1 MRWFAAIV
9 AFVGRLMIAILFIG
23 AGLNKFT
30 DIPGTAA
37 YIDANGLPPM
47 LAMPTAAFEVIGG
60 MLLLIGL
67 FTRPLAILFAGFT
80 LTTILFF
87 HGQLN
92 DPIQMAMAMKNL
104 AITGGLLILFAYSN
118 VAYSFDSLRA
128 RRKADRQIND
138 AELRAAKAEARAEIM
153 KEDRNDQ
160 LDPRI

>member
-47 LAMPTAAFEVIGG
+47 LAMPTATFEVVGG
-60 MLLLIGL
+60 ILLLIGL

-128 RRKADRQIND
+128 RGKADRQIND

>member
-1 MRWFAAIV
+1 MRWFAAII
-9 AFVGRLMIAILFIG
+9 AFVGRLMIALLFIG

-37 YIDANGLPPM
+37 YIEAHGLPPM

-60 MLLLIGL
+60 ILLLIGL

-87 HGQLN
+87 HGKFS
-92 DPIQMAMAMKNL
+92 DPVQMAMAMKNI
-104 AITGGLLILFAYSN
+104 AIAGGLLILFAYSN

-128 RRKADRQIND
+128 RRKTDREITD
-138 AELRAAKAEARAEIM
+138 AELRAAKAEGRAEVM
-153 KEDRNDQ
+153 KEERNDQ
-160 LDPRI
+160 PDPRI